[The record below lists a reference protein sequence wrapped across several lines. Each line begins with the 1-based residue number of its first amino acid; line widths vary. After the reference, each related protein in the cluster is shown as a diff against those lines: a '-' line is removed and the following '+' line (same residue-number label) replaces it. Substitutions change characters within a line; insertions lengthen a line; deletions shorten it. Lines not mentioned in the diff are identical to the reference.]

1 MSFLGLSFGHSTD
14 HNTSNATT
22 NSNSNSTSNTV
33 ANSNS
38 SSITNSNQNG
48 TFHNTTAPVVPEWGS
63 SLVQGAAGRVGG
75 LLNLNPESLVAPE
88 NGLQRQAV
96 ANAGGLGNVDFNYD
110 AAADLTRGA
119 ADTSWLRPYMTGA
132 APSAAAGQASSY
144 VNQYLNPY
152 LNQVVDSSAA
162 DFDAHAGQVRAQQ
175 ALDLAGSG
183 AFGGSGAALTQSM
196 TEGELARARAS
207 TLSGLRS
214 QAYNTALG
222 AAAGDADRST
232 QAALANAQLGL
243 QTRAQQA
250 ALGFQGQQQ
259 QLQAANQ
266 LYQLS
271 NAHDENTRANIATQA
286 NMGGVLRGIDS
297 DLRQAP
303 VTSTQQVVAMLSG
316 LPINLFV
323 GQDAQGQSAQTGAS
337 NTQTAGSENSTTN
350 TTGSSSSQ
358 TTSNSTD
365 KKTNVGFSS
374 NYDKL

>member
-1 MSFLGLSFGHSTD
+1 MPDLGLSFGGSAEHS
-14 HNTSNATT
+14 NTSSNF
-22 NSNSNSTSNTV
+22 NSNSNTV

-38 SSITNSNQNG
+38 SSITNTNQNG
-48 TFHNTTAPVVPEWGS
+48 TFHNTTSPVVPEWGS

-88 NGLQRQAV
+88 NGLQHQAI
-96 ANAGGLGNVDFNYD
+96 ANAGGLGNLEFNYD
-110 AAADLTRGA
+110 KAADLTRGA
-119 ADTSWLRPYMTGA
+119 GDTSWLHPFMTSA

-144 VNQYLNPY
+144 LNQYMNPY

-214 QAYNTALG
+214 QGFNTALG

-232 QAALANAQLGL
+232 QAAITNAQLGL
-243 QTRAQQA
+243 QNRAQQA
-250 ALGFQGQQQ
+250 GFGFQGQQQ

-266 LYQLS
+266 LVQLS
-271 NAHDENTRANIATQA
+271 NAHDDNARANIATQA
-286 NMGGVLRGIDS
+286 NMGGVLRGIDT

-303 VTSTQQVVAMLSG
+303 VTNTQQVVAMLSG

-323 GQDAQGQSAQTGAS
+323 GQDAQGQSSQTGTS
-337 NTQTAGSENSTTN
+337 NTDTTANENSTT
-350 TTGSSSSQ
+350 TTSGSSQSKSSG
-358 TTSNSTD
+358 TTVKANAGLTVP
-365 KKTNVGFSS
+365 VG
-374 NYDKL
+374 